1 LFKLAPLGIRPVE
14 ANFPEISI
22 IKIVAGEIGWTQIGI
37 LWVGALQKQ
46 NLLRSAHG
54 TKLPQVSMII
64 IVPLKIAAGQVG
76 SAQNRPMEISLG
88 QLGWLTLFN

>member
-1 LFKLAPLGIRPVE
+1 LLP
-14 ANFPEISI
+14 
-22 IKIVAGEIGWTQIGI
+22 GEIGWTQIGI

-46 NLLRSAHG
+46 NLLGSAHE

-64 IVPLKIAAGQVG
+64 IVPLKIAAVQVG